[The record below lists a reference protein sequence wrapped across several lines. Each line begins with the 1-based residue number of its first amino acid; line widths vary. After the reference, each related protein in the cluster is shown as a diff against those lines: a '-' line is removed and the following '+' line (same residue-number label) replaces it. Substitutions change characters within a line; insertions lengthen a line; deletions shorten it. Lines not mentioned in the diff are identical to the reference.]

1 MSTKILNI
9 DFDINI
15 TQDIINEYINN
26 LNEQEL
32 IVLNIAKT
40 QLETSFDISKSIG
53 FIEWIKNKP
62 I

>member
-53 FIEWIKNKP
+53 FIEWIKNKQ